1 MTKNLLIIQLSNGK
15 VLVENFPVNKGGIFS
30 DRAMRKLE
38 TSEGSTISRVVNV
51 KNTLN
56 HCPDLV
62 NDLLINIIL

>member
-38 TSEGSTISRVVNV
+38 TSEGSTMSRVVNV

-56 HCPDLV
+56 HRPDLV